1 MIQVIALAGALLLVA
16 LNGFFVAAEF
26 GLVKL
31 RATRVQSLATQH
43 GLRGRL
49 LGKVHGQLDAYLSA
63 CQLGITL
70 ASLGLGWI
78 GEPAFAQLLE
88 PVFDLVGV
96 RSPELIHGISL
107 VFAFTAISFLHIVV
121 GELAPK
127 SLAIREAEK
136 ISLWAAAPLYGFY
149 WTMYPAIWA
158 LNSSANAVLRL
169 AGLSADHGAEAHY
182 STDELKL
189 ILRSRRAAAQE
200 EALHEARAQADARAL
215 AYGHA
220 AAGGVARANG
230 SAGAAAKPSPRAR
243 RPASTA
249 NMGGAGSTY
258 SADEW
263 NALAHSLDFSRLSVS
278 DLMRPAHEM
287 VGLRRD
293 LSLAENMQIVARHRF
308 SRYPLFE
315 DASGERV
322 AGLIHLKD
330 LLLAREA
337 GHALDDLGKFV
348 RPVQYVKPEA
358 PALALFRRFRK
369 GAPHFALVGRKGMRP
384 SGFLTL
390 DNLLGA
396 LVGQIHDEFHQ
407 ADTDW
412 TRMDDGTL
420 MGRGSLPVV
429 SLEQALGI
437 DIDEGRAESVGG
449 LVIHALNDLP
459 TEGQRVEFDRFDI
472 VVKKMK
478 GPRIVLVRVYPKDL
492 EDEGG

>member
-1 MIQVIALAGALLLVA
+1 MSQLIALAGALLLVA

-49 LGKVHGQLDAYLSA
+49 LAKVHGQLDAYLSA

-96 RSPELIHGISL
+96 RSPDLIHAISL
-107 VFAFTAISFLHIVV
+107 TFAFTVISFLHIVV

-149 WTMYPAIWA
+149 WTMYPAIWV
-158 LNSSANAVLRL
+158 LNSSANAVLKL
-169 AGLSADHGAEAHY
+169 VGLSAEHGTEAHY

-189 ILRSRRAAAQE
+189 ILRSRRSAAEAQAE
-200 EALHEARAQADARAL
+200 ERAQADARARVNDRTSGS
-215 AYGHA
+215 AQRA
-220 AAGGVARANG
+220 RRAGSA
-230 SAGAAAKPSPRAR
+230 AGAAH
-243 RPASTA
+243 TA
-249 NMGGAGSTY
+249 DTY
-258 SADEW
+258 STDEW
-263 NALAHSLDFSRLSVS
+263 NALAHSLDFSRLTVS

-348 RPVQYVKPEA
+348 RPVQYVKPET

-384 SGFLTL
+384 GGFLTL
-390 DNLLGA
+390 DNMLGA

>member
-1 MIQVIALAGALLLVA
+1 MIQLLALLGAFLLVA

-31 RATRVQSLATQH
+31 RTTRVQSLAEQH
-43 GLRGRL
+43 GVRGRL
-49 LGKVHGQLDAYLSA
+49 LAKVHGQLDAYLSA

-78 GEPAFAQLLE
+78 GEPAFAQLLA
-88 PVFDLVGV
+88 PVFEIVGV
-96 RSPELIHGISL
+96 QSAALVHGISL
-107 VFAFTAISFLHIVV
+107 VFAFTVISFLHIVV

-136 ISLWAAAPLYGFY
+136 ISLWAATPLYAFY
-149 WTMYPAIWA
+149 WAMYPAIWV
-158 LNSSANAVLRL
+158 LNSSASAVLRI
-169 AGLSADHGAEAHY
+169 AGLSSEHGHDTHY

-189 ILRSRRAAAQE
+189 ILRTRRAAAKA
-200 EALHEARAQADARAL
+200 EAEAHDPQHGARAALPPPAL
-215 AYGHA
+215 AA
-220 AAGGVARANG
+220 
-230 SAGAAAKPSPRAR
+230 SAY
-243 RPASTA
+243 
-249 NMGGAGSTY
+249 N
-258 SADEW
+258 ADEW
-263 NALAHSLDFSRLSVS
+263 NTLAHSLDFSRLTIS
-278 DLMRPAHEM
+278 DLMRPTHEM

-293 LSLAENMQIVARHRF
+293 VSLRENMQIVKRHRF

-315 DASGERV
+315 DGSGERV

-330 LLLAREA
+330 LLLARES

-348 RPVQYVKPEA
+348 RPVQYVRPDT

-369 GAPHFALVGRKGMRP
+369 GAPHFALVGHKGARP
-384 SGFLTL
+384 IGFLTL

-459 TEGQRVEFDRFDI
+459 TEGQRVSFDRFDI

-478 GPRIVLVRVYPKDL
+478 GPRIVLVRIYPKDL

>member
-1 MIQVIALAGALLLVA
+1 MIQLLALIGALLLVV

-31 RATRVQSLATQH
+31 RATRVQSLADQH

-49 LGKVHGQLDAYLSA
+49 LAKVHGQLDAYLSA

-78 GEPAFAQLLE
+78 GEPAFAQLLTPLFE
-88 PVFDLVGV
+88 VLGV
-96 RSPELIHGISL
+96 QSPQLMHGISL
-107 VFAFTAISFLHIVV
+107 VFAFTLISFLHIVA

-127 SLAIREAEK
+127 SLAIRQSEK
-136 ISLWAAAPLYGFY
+136 IALWTAAPLYGFY
-149 WTMYPAIWA
+149 WAMYPAIWV
-158 LNSSANAVLRL
+158 LNSSANAMLRV
-169 AGLSADHGAEAHY
+169 AGLASEHGTDTHY

-189 ILRSRRAAAQE
+189 ILRRRRAAA
-200 EALHEARAQADARAL
+200 EAEAEAEAEARRAGLAQ
-215 AYGHA
+215 HS
-220 AAGGVARANG
+220 ANG
-230 SAGAAAKPSPRAR
+230 VSSTSGAPTQ
-243 RPASTA
+243 RPAP
-249 NMGGAGSTY
+249 GSNTY
-258 SADEW
+258 NADEW
-263 NALAHSLDFSRLSVS
+263 NALAHSLDFSRLIVS
-278 DLMRPAHEM
+278 DLMRPTHEM

-293 LSLAENMQIVARHRF
+293 LSLRENMQIVARHRF

-315 DASGERV
+315 DGSGERV

-337 GHALDDLGKFV
+337 GNALDDLGKFV
-348 RPVQYVKPEA
+348 RPAQYVRPDT

-369 GAPHFALVGRKGMRP
+369 GAPHFALVGHKGERP

-437 DIDEGRAESVGG
+437 DIDEGSAESVGG

-459 TEGQRVEFDRFDI
+459 TEGQRVSFDHFDI
-472 VVKKMK
+472 VVKRMK

>member
-1 MIQVIALAGALLLVA
+1 MIQLLALVGAFLLVA

-31 RATRVQSLATQH
+31 RATRVQSLAQQH
-43 GLRGRL
+43 GVRGRL
-49 LGKVHGQLDAYLSA
+49 LAKVHSELDAYLSA

-78 GEPAFAQLLE
+78 GEPAFARLLG
-88 PVFDLVGV
+88 PVFELAGVQSAALV
-96 RSPELIHGISL
+96 HGISL
-107 VFAFTAISFLHIVV
+107 VFAFTVISFLHIVV

-127 SLAIREAEK
+127 SLAIRQAEK

-149 WTMYPAIWA
+149 WTMYPAIWV
-158 LNSSANAVLRL
+158 LNSSATAVLRL
-169 AGLSADHGAEAHY
+169 AGLSSEHGHESHY
-182 STDELKL
+182 STEELKL
-189 ILRSRRAAAQE
+189 ILRSRRAAAQG
-200 EALHEARAQADARAL
+200 AAHEQRGANEMNDARGGAPQR
-215 AYGHA
+215 A
-220 AAGGVARANG
+220 AAAN
-230 SAGAAAKPSPRAR
+230 AY
-243 RPASTA
+243 
-249 NMGGAGSTY
+249 N
-258 SADEW
+258 ADEW
-263 NALAHSLDFSRLSVS
+263 NTLAHSLDFSRLTIS
-278 DLMRPAHEM
+278 DLMRPTHEM

-293 LSLAENMQIVARHRF
+293 LSLHENMQIVARHRF

-315 DASGERV
+315 DARGERV

-337 GHALDDLGKFV
+337 GNALDDLGKFV
-348 RPVQYVKPEA
+348 RPVQYVRPDL

-369 GAPHFALVGRKGMRP
+369 GAPHFALVGHKGARP
-384 SGFLTL
+384 IGFLTL

-459 TEGQRVEFDRFDI
+459 TEGQRVAFDRFDI

-478 GPRIVLVRVYPKDL
+478 GPRIVLVRVYPKDH